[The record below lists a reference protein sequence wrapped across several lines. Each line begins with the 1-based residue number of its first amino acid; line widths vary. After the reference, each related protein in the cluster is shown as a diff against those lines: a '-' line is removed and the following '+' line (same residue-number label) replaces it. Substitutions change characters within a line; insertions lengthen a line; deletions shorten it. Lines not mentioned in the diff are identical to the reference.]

1 MDEDGNDGI
10 ELEEFITH
18 FGDVLAA
25 NSDAPLTRAE
35 LKQLFMK
42 IDADGNGSVDWDEFT
57 NYMFLMRAP
66 APEDKDDDVASQYLP
81 LEFVEADDERPGTR
95 HPDVITC
102 VEYLVGLDAYATGSK
117 DGRWRLWNASDFS
130 APEAARLSSFKAP
143 IEWWFPGKERSAKR
157 CANSKPKD

>member
-66 APEDKDDDVASQYLP
+66 APEDEDDDVASQYLP

-102 VEYLVGLDAYATGSK
+102 VEYLIGLDAYATDRKTGVGGFGTRRISPRRRRRATATARRGS
-117 DGRWRLWNASDFS
+117 R
-130 APEAARLSSFKAP
+130 
-143 IEWWFPGKERSAKR
+143 R
-157 CANSKPKD
+157 CATSPPRRDDMHAWR